1 MRRSMILFLGFLN
14 ACAPDEPDSV
24 DSQGWRKIQEFGAAV
39 EIPRDGALRLEY
51 SVTGGA
57 AVFDA
62 DGDGDL
68 DILLTG
74 TGPKSPTTLWRQTNR
89 LEFVDASEGAGFD
102 ASFFGIGAT
111 AGDIDGDGDVDVLM
125 TGRLGCQLYRNN

>member
-1 MRRSMILFLGFLN
+1 MILFLGFLN

-24 DSQGWRKIQEFGAAV
+24 DSQGRKIQEFGAAV

-102 ASFFGIGAT
+102 ASFLA
-111 AGDIDGDGDVDVLM
+111 
-125 TGRLGCQLYRNN
+125 